1 MFELPEVTLLARQ
14 INSTLKGKAVR
25 TGNLGNS
32 PHKFVWYNRTEEEFA
47 SLVAGKVVGEAFSQ
61 GRWLFIPLE
70 PGFILLFGEFG
81 GKLLCHQAGEKPPK
95 KVHLQVDFED
105 GSCLTEFTQMWG
117 AMELYS
123 AADVWE
129 RKYVKNMRTPPLDD
143 NFTFE
148 YFSQLI
154 EDASRVQKTS
164 AKGLLTQ
171 NQLIPGLGN
180 ACAQDI
186 LFNARVHPRQN
197 IAEMPAETH
206 QNLYHAIQTTLTAII
221 EGGGRYDEVDL
232 FGKPGGYIR
241 MMDKNAVGKPCP
253 VCGTPIEKFAYLGGA
268 CYVCPACQPFG

>member
-1 MFELPEVTLLARQ
+1 MFELPEVTLLAQQ
-14 INSTLKGKAVR
+14 INNTLMGKTVH

-32 PHKFVWYNRTEEEFA
+32 PHKFVWYNRSEAEFA
-47 SLVAGKVVGEAFSQ
+47 SLIAGKVVGEAFSR

-81 GKLLCHQAGEKPPK
+81 GKLLYHQADETPPK
-95 KVHLQVDFED
+95 KVHLRVDFED
-105 GSCLTEFTQMWG
+105 GSYMTEFTQMWG

-123 AADVWE
+123 AAEVWDRE
-129 RKYVKNMRTPPLDD
+129 YIKDMRTTPLDD

-148 YFSQLI
+148 YFNQLI
-154 EDASRVQKTS
+154 DDASLEKKTS

-171 NQLIPGLGN
+171 GQLIPGLGN

-197 IAEMPAETH
+197 IAEMSAETR
-206 QNLYHAIQTTLTAII
+206 QSLYTALQSTLTAII

-232 FGKPGGYIR
+232 FGNPGGYLR
-241 MMDKNAVGKPCP
+241 LMDKNTVGKPCP
-253 VCGTPIEKFAYLGGA
+253 ICGTPIEKFAYLGGA
-268 CYVCPACQPFG
+268 CYVCPACQTIG